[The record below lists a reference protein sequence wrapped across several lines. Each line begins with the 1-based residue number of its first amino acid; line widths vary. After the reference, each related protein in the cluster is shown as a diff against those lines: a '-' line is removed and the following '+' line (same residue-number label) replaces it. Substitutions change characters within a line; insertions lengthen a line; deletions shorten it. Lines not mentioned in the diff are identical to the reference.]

1 MGTYVDKLNANYAP
15 PAENIVQQG
24 WSQADSRAA
33 QAFSSAQAFV
43 QTLGAFSVPFEAVS
57 SGFTAPSIGYTL
69 TLPQAPKAPNV
80 AFPDVTS
87 PTPLTLDAID
97 SVSAG
102 TMPSFTAS
110 APTVQILNKP
120 SALSATQ
127 PGTAPTVADVTM
139 PDAPTIVLP
148 DAPLMELITLPALP
162 SIVLPSFL
170 GTAPDGSTL
179 TAPTTGFV
187 WSEDYYDSA
196 LLGDVTSRLTTML
209 LGGTGLPAAIEQA
222 IWDRGRAREDVIA
235 KKATQEAYEEFA
247 GRGFSLPPGALA
259 GRVAEV
265 AQKNREATSTFSRDV
280 AIKQAELE
288 VENLKFSV
296 STGIQLE
303 GQLMTYSGQYAQR
316 ALDAAKATTEV
327 AINIFNAQVALFNSR
342 LQAYQTEAAVFKD
355 LIQAESIKLEQYRT
369 EIEAQKLIGEINL
382 QAIQIYKTRSEA
394 LMIAVE
400 LYKAQLDGVKTG
412 VDVDRARIEGFRA
425 TVDAYKA
432 MVEAKTSEYQAWG
445 ESIRGEVAKV
455 SAYEAQA
462 RAYGSRVDA
471 YKMGE
476 TVKIEN
482 MRARISA
489 GELQVKAFEAEV
501 GYLAEQVKSGVAYV
515 DAGAKIYEGQARVYG
530 AKISGEQARV
540 QALAEQVR
548 LVIAAGTAEAELGLK
563 AADLNIQQLLR
574 IVQVELEGRKS
585 AGMVAGQLAAS
596 AMSSF
601 NLGATVSSGWSF
613 GVGSNLNENHNLTT

>member
-1 MGTYVDKLNANYAP
+1 MGTYVDKVGVGIGGGVYGMTSN
-15 PAENIVQQG
+15 G
-24 WSQADSRAA
+24 WAIADGRASE
-33 QAFSSAQAFV
+33 AFNTALDFV
-43 QTLGAFSVPFEAVS
+43 QTMGAFSIPFSAAT
-57 SGFTAPSIGYTL
+57 SGFTAPAIGYTL
-69 TLPQAPKAPNV
+69 SLPQAPTAPAV
-80 AFPDVTS
+80 AFPAVTAPDALILPAIGKIV
-87 PTPLTLDAID
+87 PTDAPEF
-97 SVSAG
+97 SVQV
-102 TMPSFTAS
+102 PV
-110 APTVQILNKP
+110 VQILDKP
-120 SALSATQ
+120 DALAVAA
-127 PGTAPTVADVTM
+127 PGDAPTLTDVSL

-148 DAPLMELITLPALP
+148 DAPTMGLISLPAAPTLSLP
-162 SIVLPSFL
+162 VW
-170 GTAPDGSTL
+170 GGVAPDGDL
-179 TAPTTGFV
+179 VVPTTGFV

-265 AQKNREATSTFSRDV
+265 AQKNREATSAFSRDV

-303 GQLMTYSGQYAQR
+303 GQLMAYAGQYAQR
-316 ALDAAKATTEV
+316 ALEAAKTTVEV

-342 LQAYQTEAAVFKD
+342 LQAYQTEAQVYRD
-355 LIQAESIKLEQYRT
+355 LIQAEGLKLEQFRT

-382 QAIQIYKTRSEA
+382 QAIQIYKVRSET

-400 LYKAQLDGVKTG
+400 LYKAQLEGVKAQ
-412 VDVDRARIEGFRA
+412 VDVDRVRIESFRA
-425 TVDAYKA
+425 GVDAYKSQ
-432 MVEAKTSEYQAWG
+432 VEAKTSEYQAWG

-455 SAYEAQA
+455 SIYEAQA
-462 RAYGSRVDA
+462 RSFGTLVDA
-471 YKMGE
+471 YKTGE

-482 MRARISA
+482 LRAQISNS
-489 GELQVKAFEAEV
+489 ELLVKAFSSEV
-501 GYLAEQVKSGVAYV
+501 DYMAEQIKAGVAYV
-515 DAGAKIYEGQARVYG
+515 DAGAKIYDGQARVYG
-530 AKISGEQARV
+530 AQIGGEQARV
-540 QALAEQVR
+540 QALAEQIR
-548 LVIAAGTAEAELGLK
+548 LIVAAGTAEAELGLK

-574 IVQVELEGRKS
+574 IAQVELEGRKS
-585 AGMVAGQLAAS
+585 AGLVAGQLAAS

-601 NLGATVSSGWSF
+601 NLGASVSASWGTSI
-613 GVGSNLNENHNLTT
+613 GNSLNESHSLTT